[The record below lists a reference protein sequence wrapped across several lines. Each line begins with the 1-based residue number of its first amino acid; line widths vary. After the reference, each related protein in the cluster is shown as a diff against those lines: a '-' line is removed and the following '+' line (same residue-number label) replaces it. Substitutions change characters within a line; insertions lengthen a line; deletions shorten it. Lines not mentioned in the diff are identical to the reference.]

1 MKNKSLIDTVIKIP
15 ENISL
20 EKNISSSV
28 YTITGPLGSSTLDL
42 KKLDRFG
49 SACINIDT
57 RNKQVIVRSFHP
69 SYNGLHKQLIENKF
83 IGVSRGFCIYLD
95 IVGVGYRA
103 SLISSESVVGV
114 QNKINQ
120 VYQDKF
126 HLFYSVQPSKGE
138 TDQGSPIKDTIVLKL
153 GHSHDI
159 HYKVPS
165 GVRVFL
171 QSPSE
176 ICLFGV
182 DLNQVSQ
189 VAHSIRNTRP
199 PSIYKG
205 KGIRLS
211 NENITTRT
219 GKRK

>member
-1 MKNKSLIDTVIKIP
+1 MKNQSLIDTVLKIP

-20 EKNISSSV
+20 KKKDKTGESI
-28 YTITGPLGSSTLDL
+28 YTITGPLGSSSIDL
-42 KKLDRFG
+42 KKLDKFG
-49 SACINIDT
+49 WACINFDVQ
-57 RNKQVIVRSFHP
+57 NKQVIIRSFYP
-69 SYNGLHKQLIENKF
+69 SYNGLYKQLIENKF
-83 IGVSRGFCIYLD
+83 LGVSRGFCIYLD
-95 IVGVGYRA
+95 IIGVGYRA
-103 SLISSESVVGV
+103 SLISSTKSPSLALSFSKEKKDDGV
-114 QNKINQ
+114 
-120 VYQDKF
+120 
-126 HLFYSVQPSKGE
+126 S
-138 TDQGSPIKDTIVLKL
+138 IKDTILLKL

-159 HYKVPS
+159 HYKVPN

-182 DLNQVSQ
+182 DLNQVTQ

-211 NENITTRT
+211 SENIMTKT

>member
-57 RNKQVIVRSFHP
+57 INKQVIVRSFHP
-69 SYNGLHKQLIENKF
+69 SYNGLYKQLIENKF

-114 QNKINQ
+114 RNKINQ
-120 VYQDKF
+120 VYQD
-126 HLFYSVQPSKGE
+126 SVQPSKEE

>member
-1 MKNKSLIDTVIKIP
+1 YKIYKKIMKNKSLIDTVIKIP

-69 SYNGLHKQLIENKF
+69 SYNGLYKQLIENKF

-95 IVGVGYRA
+95 IVGVGY
-103 SLISSESVVGV
+103 
-114 QNKINQ
+114 
-120 VYQDKF
+120 
-126 HLFYSVQPSKGE
+126 H
-138 TDQGSPIKDTIVLKL
+138 QGSPIKDTIVLKL